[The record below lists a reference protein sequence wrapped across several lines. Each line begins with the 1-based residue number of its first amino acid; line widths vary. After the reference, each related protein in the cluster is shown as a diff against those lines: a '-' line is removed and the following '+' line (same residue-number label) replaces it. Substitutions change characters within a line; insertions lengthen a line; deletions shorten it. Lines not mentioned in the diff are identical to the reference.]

1 MEPKIIKLVQKPFNK
16 FFQLEAAG
24 GLLLIFAVLI
34 AMIFANTAY
43 STEYLNFWQKDL
55 TIGLEDFQLKKPLQ
69 LWINDG
75 LMAVFFF
82 LIGLEIRREMLIGE
96 LQSIKQAALPI
107 FAAIGGIVVPVV
119 CFLFLIKGDVE
130 YNGWGIVMATDIALA
145 IGILKLLG
153 NKIPQG
159 LKVFLVAFAII
170 DDIGAILVIALF
182 YSENIS
188 ISYLYYAIPLLL
200 LLFIMMKYKFFNKYI
215 FAFVSV
221 VVWVLFVKAHIHP
234 TIAGVLLAF
243 CVPAYSSLDVKN
255 YLKEIAINVND
266 FNQENNGSDI
276 LNPVQYEEIDA
287 ISEITKKVQPPLQ
300 NWEHRLH
307 GIVAYVI
314 LPIFALANAGVPVL
328 NEIGEFSFTQL
339 SFSIAASLLIGAS
352 AGIMLFSWLALKF
365 GWASLPENVSFKH
378 IIGVSFLGGVGFTMS
393 IFISTLAF
401 DDIALQSGSKIGI
414 LVGSTIAGIAG
425 YLFLRFGANSEIISK
440 EKN

>member
-1 MEPKIIKLVQKPFNK
+1 MKPRIIQVVQKPFNK
-16 FFQLEAAG
+16 FFQLSAAG

-43 STEYLNFWQKDL
+43 ATEYLNFWQKDL
-55 TIGLEDFQLKKPLQ
+55 TIGLDDFQLKKPLQ

-75 LMAVFFF
+75 LMAIFFF
-82 LIGLEIRREMLIGE
+82 LIGLEIRREMQIGE
-96 LQSIKQAALPI
+96 LQNMKQAALPI
-107 FAAIGGIVVPVV
+107 FAAIGGMVIPVL
-119 CFLFLIKGDVE
+119 CFFILIKGDVE

-145 IGILKLLG
+145 IGILNILG
-153 NKIPQG
+153 DKIPQG

-182 YSENIS
+182 YSDNVS

-200 LLFIMMKYKFFNKYI
+200 MLFVMMKYKFFNKYI
-215 FAFVSV
+215 FVFMSV
-221 VVWVLFVKAHIHP
+221 IVWVLFVKAHIHP

-243 CVPAYSSLDVKN
+243 CVPAYSSIDVKD

-266 FNQENNGSDI
+266 FNQEDNGSDI
-276 LNPVQYEEIDA
+276 LNPIQYEEINA
-287 ISEITKKVQPPLQ
+287 ISEITKKVQPQLQ

-339 SFSIAASLLIGAS
+339 SFSISVSLFFGAS

-378 IIGVSFLGGVGFTMS
+378 IVGVSFLGGVGFTMS

-401 DDIALQSGSKIGI
+401 DDVALQAGSKIGI
-414 LVGSTIAGIAG
+414 LVGSTFAGIAG
-425 YLFLRFGANSEIISK
+425 YLFLKFGTASK
-440 EKN
+440 DIPTDKN